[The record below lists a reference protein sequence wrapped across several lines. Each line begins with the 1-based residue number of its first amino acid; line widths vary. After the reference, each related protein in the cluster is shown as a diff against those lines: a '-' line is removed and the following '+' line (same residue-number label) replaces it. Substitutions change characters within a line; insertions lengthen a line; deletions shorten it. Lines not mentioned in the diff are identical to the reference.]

1 MLKQAEKEAI
11 TMNKIGILTSGGDAP
26 GMNPAIRAATRT
38 ALYKG
43 LDVIGVKRGYTGLIE
58 GDFMEL
64 DRSSVADIIHRGGTM
79 LRSARCER
87 FKTEEG
93 MKTALSKMKD
103 VGMDG
108 LIVIGGDGSLRGVED
123 INEILDFPAVGIP
136 GTIDN
141 DIACTDYT
149 LGFDTAVNTVL
160 DAINRIRDTAT
171 SHERTF
177 IIETMGRRAGFLT
190 LEAGLAG
197 GAESILIPEID
208 FSIDKVSEKIKKGY
222 QRGKLHSI
230 VLVAEG
236 VGEDFE
242 TNRDFEQS
250 KAFAI
255 GQAITERTDLE
266 TRVIILG
273 HLQRGGRPTATDRV
287 IGSKMGA
294 KAVDLLL
301 EGETNQMVSYCD
313 SKITTSK
320 IRDVLTSEKKV
331 DKDMYDLAGILS
343 I

>member
-1 MLKQAEKEAI
+1 
-11 TMNKIGILTSGGDAP
+11 MNKIGILTSGGDAP

-38 ALYKG
+38 ALYNG
-43 LDVIGVKRGYTGLIE
+43 IEVLGVKRGYAGLIE
-58 GDFMEL
+58 GDYEEL
-64 DRSSVADIIHRGGTM
+64 DRSSVADIIHRGGTI
-79 LRSARCER
+79 LRSSRSEE

-93 MKTALSKMKD
+93 MKTALKQMKKA
-103 VGMDG
+103 GMEG

-123 INEILDFPAVGIP
+123 INNILDFPAVGIP

-141 DIACTDYT
+141 DIGSTDYC
-149 LGFDTAVNTVL
+149 LGFDTAVNTIL

-208 FSIDKVSEKIKKGY
+208 FSIDKVAEKIKKGY

-242 TNRDFEQS
+242 PNRDMKES
-250 KAFAI
+250 KAFAL
-255 GQAITERTDLE
+255 GQAIKDRINLE

-273 HLQRGGRPTATDRV
+273 HLQRGGRPTARDRV

-294 KAVDLLL
+294 RAVELLQ
-301 EGETNQMVSYCD
+301 EGQSNKMVAFVD
-313 SKITTSK
+313 NHITT
-320 IRDVLTSEKKV
+320 REVPEVLTSESKIDV
-331 DKDMYDLAGILS
+331 DMYNLADILS
-343 I
+343 M